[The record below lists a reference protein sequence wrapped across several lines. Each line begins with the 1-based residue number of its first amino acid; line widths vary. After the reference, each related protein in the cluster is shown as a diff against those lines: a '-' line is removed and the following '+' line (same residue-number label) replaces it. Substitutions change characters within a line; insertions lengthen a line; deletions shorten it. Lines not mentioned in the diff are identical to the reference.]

1 MELYVL
7 ETKDPYLN
15 LAIEEYLFKNSRDSV
30 FIIWQN
36 DNAVVIGKNQNAY
49 CELNTEYAKSKKIK
63 IARRITG
70 GGAVYHDLGNINY
83 SFISKASNNNIDFK
97 TFTEPII
104 SLMQS
109 LGINAIL
116 SGRNDI
122 LVGDKKISG
131 NAQFSSNGWVLH
143 HGTLLFDSDLSV
155 LSGAL
160 NVDPEKIKSK
170 AIKSTRSR
178 VANIKEIL
186 KQNISAKDFIHL
198 LSKYVIDRFS
208 AKSCEVVINDEILTL
223 AKRNA
228 SDEWL
233 FPKRDFLSSYTLKKK
248 KRFDFGTVEIDI
260 EMSGDIIRNAKIYGD
275 FFGNESVNVLENTL
289 VGASIGDVKNVLSK
303 TKISNFIHGMT
314 TDDFVGLITE

>member
-7 ETKDPYLN
+7 DTKDPYLN
-15 LAIEEYLFKNSRDSV
+15 LAIEEYLFRNSTDSI
-30 FIIWQN
+30 FILWQN

-49 CELNTEYAKSKKIK
+49 CEINTEYAKSKNIK

-83 SFISKASNNNIDFK
+83 SFISKSSNNEIDFK

-104 SLMQS
+104 SLLQS
-109 LGINAIL
+109 LGINAEL

-122 LVGDKKISG
+122 LVGEKKISG
-131 NAQFSSNGWVLH
+131 NAQFSSNGRVLH

-178 VANIKEIL
+178 VTNIKELL
-186 KQNISAKDFIHL
+186 KENISAKDFIHF
-198 LSKYVIDRFS
+198 LSKYIIDRFS
-208 AKSCEVVINDEILTL
+208 AKLCDIPINDEISSL

-248 KRFDFGTVEIDI
+248 KRFDFGTVEIDL
-260 EMSGDIIRNAKIYGD
+260 EMYGDVIRNVKIHGD
-275 FFGNESVNVLENTL
+275 FFGNEAIESLESII
-289 VGASIGDVKNVLSK
+289 VGTSIGGVKSKIADVK
-303 TKISNFIHGMT
+303 ISSYVHGMT
-314 TDDFVGLITE
+314 NEEFVNFIIE